1 MTQIDVGM
9 RSWIGRIYSTKMTIP
24 PKAINKFKA
33 ITVKLPMT
41 LFTELE
47 QKNLKFVWKH
57 RVYQMAQS

>member
-1 MTQIDVGM
+1 
-9 RSWIGRIYSTKMTIP
+9 MTIL
-24 PKAINKFKA
+24 PKAIYKFNA
-33 ITVKLPMT
+33 IPVKLPMT